1 MNKIELSYNT
11 YLDKVHAC
19 WLGKSLGGVIG
30 ALFEGHKYFEELSPD
45 GLWPAI
51 VYPNDDLDIQVVWLE
66 MLEDLGPEVTHD
78 RLTAYWRDHCWYHF
92 AEYGSFLYNAQRGIL
107 PPDSGRFNN
116 FYFSE
121 SEGCPIRAE
130 IWGLT
135 APCNPAL
142 AAEHAWYDG
151 TLDHQRTSVYAEM
164 FWAAANAHA
173 LGCSDLD
180 EVVNA
185 ALMEVPEDC
194 EIQQIAADVR
204 YAAAELKTLREMYLY
219 LVRRWGDSDSSKS
232 QINFAFSLLPLYY
245 GGSDFK
251 KVMACCCSLTFDTDC
266 TAATACSLLGTM
278 HGTGILPE
286 DWLDKLGK
294 DLTCDVAVRHKEA
307 PIIEFAR
314 DTAAVGIEGLLG
326 NNTAVYISGIPEDV
340 RALVRKR
347 FAERKP
353 LPRVEIVSGTEP
365 EDVITPRAEKG
376 FGMSVC
382 FINSS
387 PGDLCGVIKAE
398 SLSPHLRV
406 SPALEADAL
415 LPAGGAYEK
424 TFTLTPDFSEGVIW
438 DKNLVRFT
446 FEGGGQS
453 VTRELGVV
461 GARCWQVYGPYW
473 DIYDTAEFDECP
485 YRNDKVCNH
494 PGRLGYGQAGTHQY
508 VRLDREYLDEKT
520 LAEKDLPGEYPFDLN
535 LAEDLIR
542 KEDISFNM
550 GESCYYFV
558 REFITR
564 EHQTSGLMAGASGP
578 FKVWINGK
586 LVFENPKNMP
596 YAQQDWWI
604 PFEAQPDTVYRV
616 VVKALQLGS
625 DFKFSLSPRLDET
638 KADHIHGI
646 SYLSDSFGNK
656 YWK

>member
-1 MNKIELSYNT
+1 M
-11 YLDKVHAC
+11 
-19 WLGKSLGGVIG
+19 
-30 ALFEGHKYFEELSPD
+30 
-45 GLWPAI
+45 
-51 VYPNDDLDIQVVWLE
+51 
-66 MLEDLGPEVTHD
+66 
-78 RLTAYWRDHCWYHF
+78 
-92 AEYGSFLYNAQRGIL
+92 
-107 PPDSGRFNN
+107 
-116 FYFSE
+116 
-121 SEGCPIRAE
+121 
-130 IWGLT
+130 WGLT

-164 FWAAANAHA
+164 FWAAANAWA
-173 LGCSDLD
+173 FNCSDLD

-194 EIQQIAADVR
+194 EIQEITADVR
-204 YAAAELKTLREMYLY
+204 YAAHELKTLKEMYLY

-278 HGTGILPE
+278 LGTAVLPG
-286 DWLDKLGK
+286 DWLEKLGK
-294 DLTCDVAVRHKEA
+294 NLTCDVAVRHKEA
-307 PIIEFAR
+307 PLIDFTR

-326 NNTAVYISGIPEDV
+326 SNTAVYISGIPEDV
-340 RALVRKR
+340 RDLVRKR

-353 LPRVEIVSGTEP
+353 LPKVEIVSGSEP
-365 EDVITPRAEKG
+365 EDVITPGAEKG

-387 PGDLCGVIKAE
+387 PKALRGTIKAE
-398 SLSPHLRV
+398 SLSPHIQV
-406 SPALEADAL
+406 SPALETDAF
-415 LPAGGAYEK
+415 LPPGGGYEK
-424 TFTLTPDFSEGVIW
+424 TFTLTPDFSENVIW

-446 FEGGGQS
+446 FEGDGES
-453 VTRELGVV
+453 VSRELGVA

-473 DIYDTAEFDECP
+473 DIYDTAEHDECP
-485 YRNDKVCNH
+485 FRNDKVCNH
-494 PGRLGYGQAGTHQY
+494 PGRLGFGQAGTHQY
-508 VRLDREYLDEKT
+508 VRLDREYLDEKALT
-520 LAEKDLPGEYPFDLN
+520 VRDLPEEYPFSIY
-535 LAEDLIR
+535 LAEDLVR

-550 GESCYYFV
+550 GESCWYFV

-564 EHQTSGLMAGASGP
+564 EHQQTGLMAGASGP
-578 FKVWINGK
+578 FRVWIDGK

-596 YAQQDWWI
+596 YSQQDWWI
-604 PFEAQPDTVYRV
+604 PFEAQPDTVHRI
-616 VVKALQLGS
+616 VVKVLQLGS
-625 DFKFSLSPRLDET
+625 DFKFSLSPLLDAR

-646 SYLSDSFGNK
+646 SYLSDTFGNK